1 MGGRQA
7 GLPAYKDLLR
17 RHGAA
22 RIGAAKSARGARAR
36 VEDLSDSGGQPVRR
50 VRLLQGSHCR
60 VRLPPSRVA
69 CRRRSRP
76 PWRQD
81 LLRAVRGIL
90 FRSPRLPSRRRG
102 VRYLPSWRRPV
113 IPSGRR
119 HARPFYRSVNG
130 LLSWRNATNP
140 RSRACSRS
148 FRTRNSTPKPCWE
161 AHRTFAK
168 STSTCASCPG
178 SAMVIRRYAPLSR
191 AVGLWMEHP
200 LEERSRM
207 VPVSCAITCPA
218 GPSAQ
223 KERGHSTGM
232 RGFFRE
238 SISPPMLNCRWGLT
252 AVPIL

>member
-1 MGGRQA
+1 MRRSSVRWGEGKLDCRPTRICCAGMASAACIGG
-7 GLPAYKDLLR
+7 
-17 RHGAA
+17 
-22 RIGAAKSARGARAR
+22 AKSARGARAR
-36 VEDLSDSGGQPVRR
+36 VEELSDSGGQLVRC
-50 VRLLQGSHCR
+50 VRLLQ
-60 VRLPPSRVA
+60 VRQSLMKMA
-69 CRRRSRP
+69 
-76 PWRQD
+76 
-81 LLRAVRGIL
+81 RGIL
-90 FRSPRLPSRRRG
+90 FRAPRLPSRRRG
-102 VRYLPSWRRPV
+102 VRHLPSWRRPV

-119 HARPFYRSVNG
+119 HTRPFYRSVNG

-178 SAMVIRRYAPLSR
+178 SAMVMRRYAPLSR